1 MGGHLP
7 RPPDPEEGH
16 SEFLIELPNE
26 DSAIRLIGALLW
38 AFHEQWSTGKKY
50 LDMTEYHE
58 WKKQESFKTS
68 PPLAI
73 VE

>member
-1 MGGHLP
+1 MN
-7 RPPDPEEGH
+7 DSCFFH
-16 SEFLIELPNE
+16 SWYSVMSRYFFPNE
-26 DSAIRLIGALLW
+26 DSAIRLIGALLSE
-38 AFHEQWSTGKKY
+38 FHEQWSTGKKY

-68 PPLAI
+68 SPLAI